1 MYAKTMGKVWLI
13 CFQKM
18 AVIMI
23 ISMEILEAEKIYQ

>member
-1 MYAKTMGKVWLI
+1 MYAKKMWKVWLI